1 VCSGNS
7 KDAETEARTYQLFIR
22 LDSDC
27 DLTIGKLGRFIF
39 PAGIYVYTGS
49 ARRNLAQR
57 LARHQR
63 RDKKKR
69 WHIDYLLDSP
79 HAKIVNT
86 LTFSEDECVINQRE
100 SGEVVVKGF
109 GASDCRMNC
118 GAHLKKIML

>member
-1 VCSGNS
+1 VSSGKS
-7 KDAETEARTYQLFIR
+7 KDTGAEARTYQLFIR

-39 PAGIYVYTGS
+39 PAGNYVYTGS

-57 LARHQR
+57 VARHLKK
-63 RDKKKR
+63 DKKKR

-79 HAKIVNT
+79 YAKIVNI
-86 LTFSEDECVINQRE
+86 LTFSEDECIINQRE
-100 SGEVVVKGF
+100 CGAVIVKGF

-118 GAHLKKIML
+118 GAHLKIVTL